1 MYVARGLKLGP
12 RDFKPGQKVPKVN
25 GLFLSGR
32 EELIEKN
39 ENVPASFE
47 NVARSRPA
55 TEGRPEMASLP
66 HAAVN
71 VRV

>member
-1 MYVARGLKLGP
+1 MGP

-39 ENVPASFE
+39 ESVPASFE
-47 NVARSRPA
+47 NVARSSRRPRGDPRWPA
-55 TEGRPEMASLP
+55 FL
-66 HAAVN
+66 VLL
-71 VRV
+71 